1 MAESLAALGDALA
14 ADPADLVVLRA
25 RAAALADAMLGDVAH
40 WRFATETRNLA
51 ALG

>member
-1 MAESLAALGDALA
+1 
-14 ADPADLVVLRA
+14 VLRA